1 MILPEITAFENLAA
15 TPCWSYEARSL
26 HALGFSRSAANW
38 LRLYLLLSVIA
49 GSEAVSTQLNL
60 TAFALQPWISISL
73 DFLDFALVLSLSL
86 LSYWICMSFRRSLLR
101 FAAWFWIWHSCLL
114 PSYRLYCS
122 PFWGRSSAH
131 PSGGHPLDFSLLRH
145 SESMFDLGV
154 VSGLETQSRAA
165 PVSAFENKSLRC
177 SHRLSRDSPFRTLR
191 NHEEKVGSRLSSS
204 RALPILGSHSV
215 H

>member
-1 MILPEITAFENLAA
+1 MP
-15 TPCWSYEARSL
+15 
-26 HALGFSRSAANW
+26 GFGRQSCLW
-38 LRLYLLLSVIA
+38 TFWDFMDLLCTLC
-49 GSEAVSTQLNL
+49 
-60 TAFALQPWISISL
+60 
-73 DFLDFALVLSLSL
+73 LSLSIF
-86 LSYWICMSFRRSLLR
+86 WICLGLRRYWMQC
-101 FAAWFWIWHSCLL
+101 AAWFWIWHSCLL